1 MSRLLDISANFP
13 LQAIAYFRK
22 FTHNI
27 IGQTQGSTAP
37 SYNSRVAINYL
48 RTIISLKD
56 QNGRAASFASL
67 QVYGLDGEELGEE
80 KLSEPKLITLGFS
93 DSNGA
98 FAKTTPLYGEYRF
111 SAIMVVFEILGVKE
125 KRVYPVRGNHLRLDL
140 IIN

>member
-27 IGQTQGSTAP
+27 IGQMQDSTAP
-37 SYNSRVAINYL
+37 NYDSRIPINSL

-56 QNGRAASFASL
+56 QNGRAVSFASL
-67 QVYGLDGEELGEE
+67 KFYGLDGEELGEE

-93 DSNGA
+93 DGNGK
-98 FAKTTPLYGEYRF
+98 FTKTTLLYGEYRF
-111 SAIMVVFEILGVKE
+111 SAIMVVFEILGVKK